1 MEVRE
6 KTRRINWNLL
16 KPEDIEVRVQ
26 SVKNGKATML
36 LYQNSRTAM
45 EAFDEQFGEFG
56 WQIRYED
63 AGGQI
68 YGILSVYDEER
79 GIWVEKSDTG
89 SESNIEAAKGQSSDI
104 FKRVAVRWGFARELY
119 TAPRIV
125 IEDDG
130 YGNSGYRVED
140 IRYNDKRQIIYLK
153 IVNKF
158 GKEAFTWSTYTIK
171 DPLNPPKAENK
182 TENKVEKKA
191 ETTNY
196 KEMLTAKCSTLKQT
210 ENKDEVLKFYNYY
223 IKVIESGWKGK
234 IFDADTLWKRWI
246 DRAN

>member
-1 MEVRE
+1 MS
-6 KTRRINWNLL
+6 RIEWELL
-16 KPEDIEVRVQ
+16 RPEDIEVRVQ
-26 SVKNGKATML
+26 SVKNGKANML

-45 EAFDEQFGEFG
+45 EAFDRQFGEFG

-68 YGILSVYDEER
+68 YGILSVYDENR
-79 GIWVEKSDTG
+79 GVWVEKSDTG
-89 SESNIEAAKGQSSDI
+89 DESNISEKKGQSSDI
-104 FKRVAVRWGFARELY
+104 LKRCAVRWGYARELY
-119 TAPRIV
+119 TAPKIQV
-125 IEDDG
+125 EDDG
-130 YGNSGYRVED
+130 YGNSGYRVDD
-140 IRYNDKRQIIYLK
+140 IKYNDNRQIIYLK

-182 TENKVEKKA
+182 TENKA

-196 KEMLTAKCSTLKQT
+196 KEMLTAKCSELKQT

-234 IFDADTLWKRWI
+234 TFDVDTLWKRWI
-246 DRAN
+246 DRVN